1 MHVPTD
7 REVLCLF
14 PVTFMHSVAAAT
26 LDPKYLFI
34 NIHGDIIC
42 VVLSVI
48 NKLPFRKQV
57 ELQIPGGSRKRRHM
71 TREVV
76 TPPQ

>member
-26 LDPKYLFI
+26 LDPKVSIYKYPRKY
-34 NIHGDIIC
+34 NMRG
-42 VVLSVI
+42 
-48 NKLPFRKQV
+48 PFRDQQV
-57 ELQIPGGSRKRRHM
+57 A
-71 TREVV
+71 V
-76 TPPQ
+76 